1 MYDILIVGG
10 GPAGLT
16 AAIYGLR
23 AGKTVLV
30 VEKGGFG
37 GQIAFSP
44 KVENIPGTKL
54 ISGAEFADQLT
65 EQAMALG
72 ADVELE
78 TVTGVEKLDGFF
90 RVETE
95 EGSSF
100 EAKAVILALG
110 VKHRML
116 GLPGEEEL
124 IGHGISFCA
133 VCDGAFYEGQE
144 VAMIGGGNS
153 ALQEALLLSEVCKK
167 VTVVQNLADFT
178 GEKKLAELLIQKE
191 NVQVYFS
198 TVVAGYKSENGDLT
212 GLRLHNEVS
221 GEEFDLEDHRGQVV
235 VLNFWYTECSSCVKE
250 LPHFYDVAR
259 EYGDKLTI
267 IAIHVEQSY
276 MEGKVT
282 DWINTDQRADP
293 KWNDGTMLIGWDD
306 GLECQKGFGIQA
318 CPVTVVIDGDG
329 VITSIIN
336 GGMKRQELVDE
347 VEKALN
353 N

>member
-1 MYDILIVGG
+1 MHDILIVGG

-30 VEKGGFG
+30 IEKGGFG

-78 TVTGVEKLDGFF
+78 TVTNLEKREDCFC
-90 RVETE
+90 VTTE
-95 EGSSF
+95 EGSTF
-100 EAKAVILALG
+100 EAKSVILALG
-110 VKHRML
+110 VKHRTL
-116 GLPGEEEL
+116 GLPGETEL

-178 GEKKLAELLIQKE
+178 GERKLADALLQKE
-191 NVQVYFS
+191 NVTVHFS
-198 TVVAGYKSENGDLT
+198 TLVAGYKAENGNLT
-212 GLRLHNEVS
+212 GLQLRKES
-221 GEEFDLEDHRGQVV
+221 GEEFEISVDGAFLAVGLEPRNGAFAGLAKTNAWGYFDSAEDCLTETPGLFVAGDCRSKRIRQVV
-235 VLNFWYTECSSCVKE
+235 TASADGAVAAMAACSY
-250 LPHFYDVAR
+250 L
-259 EYGDKLTI
+259 
-267 IAIHVEQSY
+267 EQ
-276 MEGKVT
+276 
-282 DWINTDQRADP
+282 
-293 KWNDGTMLIGWDD
+293 
-306 GLECQKGFGIQA
+306 
-318 CPVTVVIDGDG
+318 
-329 VITSIIN
+329 
-336 GGMKRQELVDE
+336 
-347 VEKALN
+347 
-353 N
+353 